1 MEFNK
6 RLDEWINIDRVDFS
20 REAVKDEVA
29 TVRET
34 TVACF
39 PALFEAVHNDDT
51 LFKEAIKR
59 VCEFS
64 SENKFR
70 SRVIFVQICYALVL
84 SGFPKLDF
92 ERYFLPILENFSA
105 DSVVNQY
112 YQDPISRPPQILG
125 MINRLAEDPD
135 FEVRSFLFMIL
146 SPEERLKP

>member
-1 MEFNK
+1 QIPALCQLF
-6 RLDEWINIDRVDFS
+6 DGSSIINYLLPLAIK
-20 REAVKDEVA
+20 AVKDEVA

-135 FEVRSFLFMIL
+135 FE
-146 SPEERLKP
+146 